1 MNYYRFSDL
10 TISMTCR
17 YDIMKRRAEKYLIPK
32 AKENELSETT
42 TPEIRLNPKNEL
54 IQKYQEKYPHL
65 TLDEAELI
73 LLSSHFSLELIK
85 HQGFVL
91 HASAISYN
99 DKAVLF
105 SADSGV
111 GKSTHTRLWQNHF
124 GKNNVHIIN
133 DDKPAL
139 RLFGNSFTVYG
150 TPFSGNSD
158 ENENIKAPLHAVV
171 FLEQCE
177 HNAMKKLTAKEALP
191 YFLYNIPELS
201 KALNTRKGKNQ
212 YIYSTAKGNRRSELP
227 NHTATC
233 GANKHTT
240 PHSTAK
246 NKEEINAAYN

>member
-1 MNYYRFSDL
+1 
-10 TISMTCR
+10 
-17 YDIMKRRAEKYLIPK
+17 MKRRAEKYLIPK

-111 GKSTHTRLWQNHF
+111 GKSTLLNTPACGRIIS
-124 GKNNVHIIN
+124 GKIMYI
-133 DDKPAL
+133 L
-139 RLFGNSFTVYG
+139 LMMTSLLFAS
-150 TPFSGNSD
+150 
-158 ENENIKAPLHAVV
+158 
-171 FLEQCE
+171 LEIHLPYTE
-177 HNAMKKLTAKEALP
+177 RHLAETAMKMKT
-191 YFLYNIPELS
+191 
-201 KALNTRKGKNQ
+201 
-212 YIYSTAKGNRRSELP
+212 
-227 NHTATC
+227 
-233 GANKHTT
+233 
-240 PHSTAK
+240 
-246 NKEEINAAYN
+246 

>member
-1 MNYYRFSDL
+1 
-10 TISMTCR
+10 
-17 YDIMKRRAEKYLIPK
+17 MKRRAEKYLIPK

-111 GKSTHTRLWQNHF
+111 GKSTPACGRIIS
-124 GKNNVHIIN
+124 GKIMYI
-133 DDKPAL
+133 L
-139 RLFGNSFTVYG
+139 LMMTSLLFAS
-150 TPFSGNSD
+150 
-158 ENENIKAPLHAVV
+158 
-171 FLEQCE
+171 LEIHLPYTE
-177 HNAMKKLTAKEALP
+177 RHLAETAMKMKT
-191 YFLYNIPELS
+191 
-201 KALNTRKGKNQ
+201 
-212 YIYSTAKGNRRSELP
+212 
-227 NHTATC
+227 
-233 GANKHTT
+233 
-240 PHSTAK
+240 
-246 NKEEINAAYN
+246 

>member
-105 SADSGV
+105 PLIPASASQRIPACGRIISG
-111 GKSTHTRLWQNHF
+111 KIMYILLMMTSL
-124 GKNNVHIIN
+124 
-133 DDKPAL
+133 
-139 RLFGNSFTVYG
+139 LFAS
-150 TPFSGNSD
+150 
-158 ENENIKAPLHAVV
+158 
-171 FLEQCE
+171 LEIHLPYTE
-177 HNAMKKLTAKEALP
+177 RHLAETAMKMKT
-191 YFLYNIPELS
+191 
-201 KALNTRKGKNQ
+201 
-212 YIYSTAKGNRRSELP
+212 
-227 NHTATC
+227 
-233 GANKHTT
+233 
-240 PHSTAK
+240 
-246 NKEEINAAYN
+246 

>member
-105 SADSGV
+105 SIIFAGACAEHGCRCSCTCRNAFSTVDDCRLGV
-111 GKSTHTRLWQNHF
+111 GGKAVYPARHLESKSTAH
-124 GKNNVHIIN
+124 G
-133 DDKPAL
+133 
-139 RLFGNSFTVYG
+139 
-150 TPFSGNSD
+150 
-158 ENENIKAPLHAVV
+158 
-171 FLEQCE
+171 
-177 HNAMKKLTAKEALP
+177 
-191 YFLYNIPELS
+191 
-201 KALNTRKGKNQ
+201 
-212 YIYSTAKGNRRSELP
+212 
-227 NHTATC
+227 
-233 GANKHTT
+233 
-240 PHSTAK
+240 
-246 NKEEINAAYN
+246 

>member
-1 MNYYRFSDL
+1 
-10 TISMTCR
+10 
-17 YDIMKRRAEKYLIPK
+17 MKRRAEKYLIPK

-139 RLFGNSFTVYG
+139 RHSLEIHLPYTERHLAETAN
-150 TPFSGNSD
+150 

-191 YFLYNIPELS
+191 YFLYNLPQYSKHAERMNTLLS
-201 KALNTRKGKNQ
+201 LLDILLK
-212 YIYSTAKGNRRSELP
+212 
-227 NHTATC
+227 
-233 GANKHTT
+233 TT
-240 PHSTAK
+240 PVYLLSCTPDKSAAILAEQTLFGSTT
-246 NKEEINAAYN
+246 

>member
-32 AKENELSETT
+32 AKENEL
-42 TPEIRLNPKNEL
+42 L
-54 IQKYQEKYPHL
+54 QKYQEKYPHL

-191 YFLYNIPELS
+191 YFLYNLPQYSKHAERMNTLLS
-201 KALNTRKGKNQ
+201 LLDILLK
-212 YIYSTAKGNRRSELP
+212 
-227 NHTATC
+227 
-233 GANKHTT
+233 TT
-240 PHSTAK
+240 PVYLLSCTPDKSAAILAEQTLFGSTT
-246 NKEEINAAYN
+246 

>member
-111 GKSTHTRLWQNHF
+111 PP
-124 GKNNVHIIN
+124 V
-133 DDKPAL
+133 AE
-139 RLFGNSFTVYG
+139 SFR
-150 TPFSGNSD
+150 
-158 ENENIKAPLHAVV
+158 EK
-171 FLEQCE
+171 
-177 HNAMKKLTAKEALP
+177 
-191 YFLYNIPELS
+191 
-201 KALNTRKGKNQ
+201 
-212 YIYSTAKGNRRSELP
+212 
-227 NHTATC
+227 
-233 GANKHTT
+233 
-240 PHSTAK
+240 
-246 NKEEINAAYN
+246 

>member
-111 GKSTHTRLWQNHF
+111 GKSTHTPCGRIIS
-124 GKNNVHIIN
+124 GKIMYI
-133 DDKPAL
+133 L
-139 RLFGNSFTVYG
+139 LMMTSLLFAS
-150 TPFSGNSD
+150 
-158 ENENIKAPLHAVV
+158 
-171 FLEQCE
+171 LEIHLPYTE
-177 HNAMKKLTAKEALP
+177 RHLAETAMKMKT
-191 YFLYNIPELS
+191 
-201 KALNTRKGKNQ
+201 
-212 YIYSTAKGNRRSELP
+212 
-227 NHTATC
+227 
-233 GANKHTT
+233 
-240 PHSTAK
+240 
-246 NKEEINAAYN
+246 

>member
-111 GKSTHTRLWQNHF
+111 GQRIPACGRIIS
-124 GKNNVHIIN
+124 GKIMYI
-133 DDKPAL
+133 L
-139 RLFGNSFTVYG
+139 LMMTSLLFAS
-150 TPFSGNSD
+150 
-158 ENENIKAPLHAVV
+158 
-171 FLEQCE
+171 LEIHLPYTE
-177 HNAMKKLTAKEALP
+177 RHLAETAMKMKT
-191 YFLYNIPELS
+191 
-201 KALNTRKGKNQ
+201 
-212 YIYSTAKGNRRSELP
+212 
-227 NHTATC
+227 
-233 GANKHTT
+233 
-240 PHSTAK
+240 
-246 NKEEINAAYN
+246 

>member
-191 YFLYNIPELS
+191 YFLYNLP
-201 KALNTRKGKNQ
+201 Q
-212 YIYSTAKGNRRSELP
+212 YS
-227 NHTATC
+227 
-233 GANKHTT
+233 KHT
-240 PHSTAK
+240 
-246 NKEEINAAYN
+246 

>member
-111 GKSTHTRLWQNHF
+111 DKSTHTRLWQNHF

-191 YFLYNIPELS
+191 YFLYNLPQYSKHAERMNTLLS
-201 KALNTRKGKNQ
+201 LLDILLK
-212 YIYSTAKGNRRSELP
+212 
-227 NHTATC
+227 
-233 GANKHTT
+233 TT
-240 PHSTAK
+240 PVYLLSCTPDKSAAILAEQTLFGSTT
-246 NKEEINAAYN
+246 

>member
-105 SADSGV
+105 SADSGRRQV
-111 GKSTHTRLWQNHF
+111 NAYPP
-124 GKNNVHIIN
+124 V
-133 DDKPAL
+133 AE
-139 RLFGNSFTVYG
+139 SFR
-150 TPFSGNSD
+150 
-158 ENENIKAPLHAVV
+158 EK
-171 FLEQCE
+171 
-177 HNAMKKLTAKEALP
+177 
-191 YFLYNIPELS
+191 
-201 KALNTRKGKNQ
+201 
-212 YIYSTAKGNRRSELP
+212 
-227 NHTATC
+227 
-233 GANKHTT
+233 
-240 PHSTAK
+240 
-246 NKEEINAAYN
+246 